1 MLNIMDL
8 LAEAVEEHA
17 SDLHLV
23 VGVPPAFRVY
33 GEIIVT
39 QHPTLGAED
48 CKEIVYGM
56 LTDSQREQFEK
67 ELQVGFSFFVPDL
80 GRFRVNV
87 YHEKGFVE
95 AAIRVGMM
103 QVKSPE
109 ELGLPPIV
117 SELARKPNGL
127 LLITGPTGVGKTTT
141 LNSLIDL
148 TNRERRAKIITI
160 EDPVEYVHNHK
171 KSIVVQQEVYSDTHS
186 FAKAL
191 FHALRQDPDI
201 IGVGEMRDL
210 ETMSTALTAAETGHL
225 VIATLHTI
233 DASQTID
240 RIIDVFPGQQQPQII
255 AQLAS
260 CLVGI
265 VSQQLLPRA
274 DKQGLA
280 LCCEILVANLA
291 VRNLIRE
298 HKTEKIYC
306 TIQTGFKDQMQTMDR
321 GLRELY
327 QSGIISYDN
336 AVTHAR
342 DPQFI
347 EK

>member
-23 VGVPPAFRVY
+23 VGVPPAFRIY
-33 GEIIVT
+33 GEIVLT
-39 QHPTLGAED
+39 QHPALRPDD
-48 CKEIVYGM
+48 CKETVYGM

-103 QVKSPE
+103 EIKSPD

-148 TNRERRAKIITI
+148 INRERRAKIITI

-171 KSIVVQQEVYSDTHS
+171 KSIIVQQEVYSDTHS

-240 RIIDVFPGQQQPQII
+240 RIIDVFPGAQQPQII

-260 CLVGI
+260 CLVGV
-265 VSQQLLPRA
+265 VSQQLLTKA

-298 HKTEKIYC
+298 HKTEKIYS

-321 GLRELY
+321 GLRDLY
-327 QSGIISYDN
+327 QAGFISYDE
-336 AVTHAR
+336 ALTHAR

>member
-1 MLNIMDL
+1 MMNIMDL
-8 LAEAVEEHA
+8 LAEAVEKHA

-23 VGVPPAFRVY
+23 VGVPPALRIY
-33 GEIIVT
+33 GEIVLT
-39 QHPTLGAED
+39 GFPPLRPDD
-48 CKEIVYGM
+48 CQEIVYGM

-67 ELQVGFSFFVPDL
+67 ELQLGFSFFVPDL

-95 AAIRVGMM
+95 AAFRVGMM
-103 QVKSPE
+103 EIKSPE
-109 ELGLPPIV
+109 QLGLPPIV

-127 LLITGPTGVGKTTT
+127 FLITGPTGVGKTTS

-148 TNRERRAKIITI
+148 INREKRAKIITI
-160 EDPVEYVHNHK
+160 EDPVEYVHTHK

-186 FAKAL
+186 FARAL

-233 DASQTID
+233 DTSQTID
-240 RIIDVFPGQQQPQII
+240 RIIDVFPGQQQPQVI

-265 VSQQLLPRA
+265 VSQQLLPRV

-280 LCCEILVANLA
+280 LSCEVLVANLA
-291 VRNLIRE
+291 IRNLIRE
-298 HKTEKIYC
+298 HKTENIYS

-321 GLRELY
+321 SLRDLY
-327 QSGIISYDN
+327 QAGTITYDE

>member
-1 MLNIMDL
+1 MMNIMDL
-8 LAEAVEEHA
+8 LAEAVEKHA

-23 VGVPPAFRVY
+23 VGVPPALRVY
-33 GEIIVT
+33 GEIVLT
-39 QHPTLGAED
+39 ESPALRPDD

-67 ELQVGFSFFVPDL
+67 ELQLGFSFFVPDL

-95 AAIRVGMM
+95 AAFRVGMM
-103 QVKSPE
+103 EIKSPE
-109 ELGLPPIV
+109 QLGLPPIV
-117 SELARKPNGL
+117 SDLVRKPNGL
-127 LLITGPTGVGKTTT
+127 LLITGPTGVGKTTS

-148 TNRERRAKIITI
+148 INRERRAKIITI

-240 RIIDVFPGQQQPQII
+240 RIIDVFPGQQQPQVI

-260 CLVGI
+260 CLVGV

-274 DKQGLA
+274 DKQGLS

-298 HKTEKIYC
+298 HKTEKIYS
-306 TIQTGFKDQMQTMDR
+306 TIQTAFKDQMQTMDR
-321 GLRELY
+321 SLRELY
-327 QSGIISYDN
+327 QAGTISYDE